1 MPPFTD
7 LRRIRGLSAIL
18 ENKKNIWARKKPAKV
33 EFQGTTVYVEDRG
46 VRVRMTQLYSDSSGY
61 HDKGVK
67 ELLLY
72 PQDDSWRIASESWTV
87 IRDKT

>member
-1 MPPFTD
+1 M
-7 LRRIRGLSAIL
+7 
-18 ENKKNIWARKKPAKV
+18 
-33 EFQGTTVYVEDRG
+33 YVEDRG